1 MRTFSFNLIKEL
13 ALTIST
19 SIKMFFENEQ
29 PLETIPIFLYENL
42 CIPTWNV
49 HILFFILLSHVSI
62 MFDYLCQNLD
72 MVLKDKTTKKL
83 EAWRQDHV
91 LVCQLVDNINDCFGA
106 VLLTSIGC
114 YFISFITNTY
124 ELYTTITPIVRA
136 RTVKT
141 RNPPLGRVSHLSA
154 MFLRDA
160 VHIGLLVAMPH
171 RMDGKVRS
179 LHMYS

>member
-1 MRTFSFNLIKEL
+1 MRTFSFNMIKE
-13 ALTIST
+13 ST
-19 SIKMFFENEQ
+19 VVIGTSVMIFSDPEFTYGAI
-29 PLETIPIFLYENL
+29 LIFLYENL

-72 MVLKDKTTKKL
+72 MVLKGKTTKKL

-179 LHMYS
+179 LHKYS

>member
-19 SIKMFFENEQ
+19 SIEMFFENEQ

-72 MVLKDKTTKKL
+72 MVLKGKTTKKL

-141 RNPPLGRVSHLSA
+141 RNPPLGRVFHLSA

>member
-19 SIKMFFENEQ
+19 SIEMFFENEQ

-72 MVLKDKTTKKL
+72 MVLKGKTTKKL